1 MRLKRIKIR
10 KSCQTCDGR
19 CCQVMDVLLNEDEE
33 KKYHHTTVQRWA
45 SEKPMILVKKH
56 KDGWCVYFDR
66 KNKRC
71 SIYEDRP
78 SACKRWYC
86 GRNGPNDEDWKMVC
100 EAYQAR

>member
-19 CCQVMDVLLNEDEE
+19 CCQVMDVLLNEEE
-33 KKYHHTTVQRWA
+33 ESKYHHTVNYNDFLTRQV
-45 SEKPMILVKKH
+45 LLKKH

-66 KNKRC
+66 KNRRC

-86 GRNGPNDEDWKMVC
+86 GRNGPKDEGWKMVC